1 MPGPSRQER
10 ALGGRKYL
18 NVKFEPKPSIEC
30 DSKKVGLSAEFDSY
44 TTSSL
49 VKEEIHKKGFPDEVA
64 PISHEMFFGR

>member
-1 MPGPSRQER
+1 MPGPSRRRR

-30 DSKKVGLSAEFDSY
+30 DSKKLGLSAEFDSF

-49 VKEEIHKKGFPDEVA
+49 VKEEIDKKGLLD
-64 PISHEMFFGR
+64 

>member
-1 MPGPSRQER
+1 MFYETGEPPMPGPSRQER

-44 TTSSL
+44 RR
-49 VKEEIHKKGFPDEVA
+49 DD
-64 PISHEMFFGR
+64 